1 VIDSYVW
8 EYVREFMKEV
18 HVTEER
24 IGFDEIKAVGHGH
37 HFLKSKHTRRFMRE
51 EITLPNDD
59 KLEMLA
65 SDAATVEAEA
75 NRIAEQLLKDHK
87 VLPID
92 EKLIQQGDE
101 IIRAYEGRLAS

>member
-1 VIDSYVW
+1 VIDSYIW

-51 EITLPNDD
+51 EITQSNAD
-59 KLEMLA
+59 KIEMLT
-65 SDAATVEAEA
+65 SDTATV
-75 NRIAEQLLKDHK
+75 IAKSNSLVEQLMKDHQ
-87 VLPID
+87 VLAID
-92 EKLIQQGDE
+92 EDLIRQGDE